1 MTDDDLEVRFAESLE
16 IFAFQAAS
24 QLLQQAINIRHKYM
38 AVSYQHFS
46 PECSQILRERS
57 PEVGCQLES
66 RRCDHFTSSTDCA
79 ACRPWR
85 SQFLCR
91 HETSSTESGEAQSS
105 GEIFALHNPGVK
117 TLPRSTR
124 STPHQRVATTGA
136 AHSPPPW
143 LANSSCTRESSPSTG
158 LPPQLPPPPLSFLLN
173 LQDSNPVGRDGQAL
187 ELPCPSL
194 PVFVK
199 DMQLMC
205 QMIGG

>member
-1 MTDDDLEVRFAESLE
+1 MTDDDLEVRFVESLE

-85 SQFLCR
+85 SQFLCW
-91 HETSSTESGEAQSS
+91 HETSSSESGEAQSS
-105 GEIFALHNPGVK
+105 GEIFALQHPGVK

-143 LANSSCTRESSPSTG
+143 LANSSYTRESSPSTG
-158 LPPQLPPPPLSFLLN
+158 PPPPPPPPLSFLLY

-205 QMIGG
+205 QMIGL

>member
-1 MTDDDLEVRFAESLE
+1 MLKVWKFLLFRRLPSCCSRRSTSGTSTWPSRTSTSPQSAPRSCGRDHLRWV
-16 IFAFQAAS
+16 AS
-24 QLLQQAINIRHKYM
+24 
-38 AVSYQHFS
+38 
-46 PECSQILRERS
+46 
-57 PEVGCQLES
+57 CQLES

-91 HETSSTESGEAQSS
+91 HETSSTESGEAKSS
-105 GEIFALHNPGVK
+105 GEIFALHDPGVK

-124 STPHQRVATTGA
+124 STPHQRAATTGA

-158 LPPQLPPPPLSFLLN
+158 PQPPPPPTPPPLTFLLN
-173 LQDSNPVGRDGQAL
+173 LLDSNPVGRDGQAL

-205 QMIGG
+205 QMIGQ